1 MRITL
6 GDLTNIYVLGDS
18 LSDTGNIFTFT
29 AGQIPPPPY
38 FEGRVSNGPVAIEY
52 VVDRLN
58 NAESNLNLALAPSL
72 LGGNNFS
79 FTGAGTGRNNS
90 NEDDFNLDL
99 PGLLDQVDAYRQL
112 GTDSANSLFFVWAGP
127 TNFLDNLGGT
137 NTDDRAVLIE
147 QGVENLLVGVEALVA
162 SGASKFVIPNMLNL
176 GRLPTSAAFQ
186 REARTVAIAF
196 NGRLGLSL
204 DNLEQKVGNQSLE
217 LVEVDL
223 FGLGETI
230 AENPTRFGFTNTTDP
245 LLSLVAT
252 GQALPNT
259 PGFFFWDPLHPTT
272 QAHAIIGETIF
283 NTLIGDIPQPTLNDI
298 LGTSQRD
305 FLFGTKAADNI
316 DGFAGNDF
324 LFGLSGDDRIEGW
337 QGRDWLF
344 GNTGN
349 DTIDGGAGRDVAWG
363 GSGDDLVF
371 GGEGGDWLSGNE
383 GSDILIGDEGA
394 DALWGNQGDDDLLGG
409 RGNDRLWGNAG
420 DDILRGGEGHDWL
433 FGGNGADKLV
443 GGNGDDWLA
452 GGAGDDVFVGGPGQ
466 DSLIG
471 GLGNDVVQYQAL
483 MSDFTFRGGPEQFQV
498 IGAGGTQTLLGIEF
512 LEFANEQIA
521 VHSLPFASSIPLLEI

>member
-1 MRITL
+1 MRIAL

-29 AGQIPPPPY
+29 AGQIPPFPY
-38 FEGRVSNGPVAIEY
+38 FEGRISNGPVAIEY

-58 NAESNLNLALAPSL
+58 NIQVNLNLTLAPSL
-72 LGGNNFS
+72 LGGNNFA
-79 FTGAGTGRNNS
+79 FAGAGTGRNNS

-112 GTDSANSLFFVWAGP
+112 GTDPTNSLFFVWAGP

-147 QGVENLLVGVEALVA
+147 QGVDNLLAGVETLLA

-176 GRLPTSAAFQ
+176 GRLPTSATSQ

-204 DNLEQKVGNQSLE
+204 GNLKQSVENQGLE

-230 AENPTRFGFTNTTDP
+230 AENPTRFGFTNATDP

-252 GQALPNT
+252 GQVLPNT
-259 PGFFFWDPLHPTT
+259 PGYFFWDQFHPTT
-272 QAHAIIGETIF
+272 QAHAIIGDTIF
-283 NTLIGDIPQPTLNDI
+283 NTLTGDIPQLTFNDI

-316 DGFAGNDF
+316 DGLAGNDF

-344 GNTGN
+344 GNSGD
-349 DTIDGGAGRDVAWG
+349 DTIDGGADRDVAWG
-363 GSGDDLVF
+363 GAGDDLVF

-383 GSDILIGDEGA
+383 GNDILIGDEGA
-394 DALWGNQGDDDLLGG
+394 DALWGNQGNDDLLGG
-409 RGNDRLWGNAG
+409 RGDDRLWGNVG
-420 DDILRGGEGHDWL
+420 DDILRGGDGHDL
-433 FGGNGADKLV
+433 LLGGNGADKLV
-443 GGNGDDWLA
+443 GGNGDDWIA
-452 GGAGDDVFVGGPGQ
+452 GGAGDDVFVSGPGQ
-466 DSLIG
+466 DMLIG
-471 GLGNDVVQYQAL
+471 GLGNDVVRYQESL
-483 MSDFTFRGGPEQFQV
+483 SDFTFRGGPEQFQV
-498 IGAGGTQTLLGIEF
+498 IGAGGTQTLRGIEF
-512 LEFANEQIA
+512 LEFANGQFA
-521 VHSLPFASSIPLLEI
+521 VHTLPFESATGLLEI